1 VPPESP
7 VAPSGPDTATPE
19 PEPTTTTDAVAD
31 AGADA
36 GEGRGGARIGRLV
49 VLAVVVGLVA
59 MWGYVVFLAFGPGR
73 QPPLDRLEDPSFARA
88 AEDVCVSAVADVE
101 GLPEASEASSAE
113 QRAGVVAEANARFEG
128 MLGDLD
134 GLVDL
139 APGGDQRDRV
149 ERWLADWRTFLGD
162 REEFAS
168 ALRTDPEARMLVSE
182 KAGTGRHIT
191 AWIDEFARANR
202 MPSCIS
208 PADV

>member
-7 VAPSGPDTATPE
+7 VAPSGSDTATPE
-19 PEPTTTTDAVAD
+19 PEPTTTTDA
-31 AGADA
+31 GADA
-36 GEGRGGARIGRLV
+36 GGGGARVGRVV

-73 QPPLDRLEDPSFARA
+73 QPPIDRLEDPSFARA
-88 AEDVCVSAVADVE
+88 AEDVCAGAVADVE

-113 QRAGVVAEANARFEG
+113 QRAAVVEEANARFEG

-182 KAGTGRHIT
+182 KPGTGRHIT

-202 MPSCIS
+202 MPACAS
-208 PADV
+208 PSDV